1 MRYYTRKPLF
11 QPPNVHQHEEALS
24 MNTLE
29 NAKVQTHG
37 SSDQAVPAG
46 TSGKSSPSPVRLS
59 RVVIVV
65 AVLVVIGFLAGFIP
79 RWRQSGAARAETTDL
94 AMPTV
99 SIVSLQAST
108 ATAGLVLPAEVKA
121 DLEAPIFSRGSG
133 YLKRWLVDIGAHVEA
148 GQLLAEIDTPEL
160 DQQLEQ
166 ARAQQAE
173 SEAALA
179 LAKTTADRWADLLK
193 TSSVSEQENAE
204 KQADYKLKTATV
216 EANRA
221 NVHRLEQL
229 QSFERVTAPFAG
241 TITARNI
248 DIGDLITAGGGKE
261 LFHLAQTKTLR
272 IYVRV
277 PQAAAHEIR
286 EGQTADLIIPE
297 IPGRKFLATVTS
309 TAEAMATDS
318 RTLLTELQVDNS
330 AGDILP
336 GSYGQIRFT
345 NAKLSSTL
353 ALPANTLLFRAEG
366 LQVGVVGADNKVE
379 LRKVEIGRDFGQTV
393 ELLSGVSPSDR
404 IIANPSDSLV
414 SGTTVRIAG
423 DSQLNVGG
431 ANKTAKAQ

>member
-1 MRYYTRKPLF
+1 
-11 QPPNVHQHEEALS
+11 

-29 NAKVQTHG
+29 NDKAQIPKHSSQT
-37 SSDQAVPAG
+37 SPPVPL
-46 TSGKSSPSPVRLS
+46 GKTDKSPVRLS
-59 RVVIVV
+59 RVAIVV
-65 AVLVVIGFLAGFIP
+65 GVLVAIGLLAGFLP
-79 RWRQSGAARAETTDL
+79 RWHQSSAVNAETVEL
-94 AMPTV
+94 ATPSVAVV
-99 SIVSLQAST
+99 SPKPST
-108 ATAGLVLPAEVKA
+108 AGAGLILPADLKA
-121 DLEAPIFSRGSG
+121 DLEAPIFSRANG

-166 ARAQQAE
+166 ARAQLAV
-173 SEAALA
+173 SEAAFA

-193 TSSVSEQENAE
+193 TSSVSEQEDAE

-241 TITARNI
+241 TITARNT
-248 DIGDLITAGGGKE
+248 DVGDLITTGGGKE
-261 LFHLAQTKTLR
+261 LFHLAQTKILR
-272 IYVRV
+272 VYVRV

-366 LQVGVVGADNKVE
+366 LQVGVVGADNKVM

-423 DSQLNVGG
+423 DSQPNVGE